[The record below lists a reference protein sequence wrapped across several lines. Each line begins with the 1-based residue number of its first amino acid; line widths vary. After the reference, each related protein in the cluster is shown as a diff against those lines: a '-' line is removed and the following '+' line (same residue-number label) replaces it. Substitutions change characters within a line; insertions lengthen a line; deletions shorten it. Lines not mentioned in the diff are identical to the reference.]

1 MTQLEILLAG
11 VILAIVGHGIV
22 VLYRSPA
29 QLFKAIE
36 EKLEELEKNHNTL
49 DRITTRQDEAMKNLT
64 NSINGLSARIDRL
77 EPYIKHQRPIRRGG

>member
-1 MTQLEILLAG
+1 MSQLEVLLAG
-11 VILAIVGHGIV
+11 VILAIVGHGII

-36 EKLEELEKNHNTL
+36 EKLEELERNHNTL

-64 NSINGLSARIDRL
+64 ASINGLSSRIDRL
-77 EPYIKHQRPIRRGG
+77 EPYVRQGARRGS